1 MKTKYQK
8 TCIALFSIIV
18 LSIAAMLA
26 VILYGCGEA
35 SHSTAKG
42 NPVPT
47 VQEVW
52 ACSKAVHDDHP
63 FKPYIWPRRRSCAA
77 LEAKKYLN
85 CVDTATLQFC
95 RCAWIVPTELAGVCR
110 YEKRGISWEHSQ
122 YCVDLPE
129 GLTLFDRNYGKGY
142 PKMPMLESEYLKR
155 FNGKVSRVERYT
167 PRLEN

>member
-1 MKTKYQK
+1 M
-8 TCIALFSIIV
+8 V
-18 LSIAAMLA
+18 RH
-26 VILYGCGEA
+26 VILAIGAIQILMLGCDSA
-35 SHSTAKG
+35 DHSTAKG

-63 FKPYIWPRRRSCAA
+63 YKSYLGHYRHSCDA
-77 LEAKKYLN
+77 LEEKKYLN
-85 CVDTATLQFC
+85 CADTATLQYC
-95 RCAWIVPTELAGVCR
+95 RCAWIVPPELAGICR
-110 YEKRGISWEHSQ
+110 YEKRGINWTHSQ

-129 GLTLFDRNYGKGY
+129 GLMLFDRNYGKGY